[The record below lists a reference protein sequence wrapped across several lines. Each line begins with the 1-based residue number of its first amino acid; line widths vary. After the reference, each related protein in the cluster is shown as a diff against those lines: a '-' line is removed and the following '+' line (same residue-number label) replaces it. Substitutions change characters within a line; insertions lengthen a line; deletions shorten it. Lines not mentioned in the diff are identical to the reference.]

1 MEISLMQ
8 LTHFKKILLSSFIA
22 TFAFTST
29 PSLSFA
35 NTLGAPPVIIIK
47 PHPVQLNAASWLLM
61 DFETGDIIADHNMH
75 ERRAPASL
83 TKIMTAYIIAGELK
97 QGTLKLD
104 QQIKISEKASKTPGS
119 KMFINQGSRVSVND
133 LLKGMIIQSGND
145 ATVALTEFIAGSDTN
160 FVRLMNKTAKA
171 LGMKDTH
178 FATVDGLPGDDQYT
192 TAYDMAI
199 LARNFIEHYPQVY
212 KLYSEKTFMF
222 NGIVQHNRNKLLRTF
237 EGTDGIKTG
246 YTKKA
251 GYNLVASAVQNN
263 QRYISVILGSP
274 SAHVR
279 EQESE
284 KLLNFGFSKF
294 VDQLLY
300 SKDHVISLDNTTITD
315 AAKDAT
321 LTVIGKD
328 DITKTIPKSFV
339 NHLSQKVV
347 LLPGLKAP
355 IDKGQKVGT
364 LIISA
369 GDYEV
374 IEVPVYA
381 NNEIER
387 AGFFSRWFG

>member
-1 MEISLMQ
+1 MQ
-8 LTHFKKILLSSFIA
+8 LTYFKKILFGTFIA
-22 TFAFTST
+22 IFAFAGT
-29 PSLSFA
+29 PALSIA
-35 NTLGAPPVIIIK
+35 NTLGNPPVIIIK
-47 PHPVQLNAASWLLM
+47 PHPIQLNAASWLLM

-75 ERRAPASL
+75 EKRAPASL
-83 TKIMTAYIIAGELK
+83 TKIMTAYIIAGELN

-104 QQIKISEKASKTPGS
+104 QTVKISETAAKTPGS
-119 KMFINQGSRVSVND
+119 KMFVKQGSRVSVDD

-145 ATVALTEFIAGSDTN
+145 AAVALAEFIAGSDSN
-160 FVRLMNKTAKA
+160 FVNLMNKTAKA
-171 LGMKDTH
+171 LGMNDTN
-178 FATVDGLPGDDQYT
+178 FATVDGLPGDNQYT

-199 LARNFIEHYPQVY
+199 LARSFIEHYPKVY
-212 KLYSEKTFMF
+212 KLYSEKTFTF

-246 YTKKA
+246 YTEKA

-274 SAHVR
+274 SAYVR

-294 VDQLLY
+294 ADQLLY
-300 SKDHVISLDNTTITD
+300 TKDSVISLDDTAITD
-315 AAKDAT
+315 ATKDAK

-328 DITKTIPKSFV
+328 TITKTIPKSFV
-339 NHLSQKVV
+339 NHLTQKIV

-355 IDKGQKVGT
+355 INKGQKVGT
-364 LIISA
+364 LVISA
-369 GDYEV
+369 GEYQV
-374 IEVPVYA
+374 IEIPVYA
-381 NNEIER
+381 NNTIER